1 MFSICHF
8 SLFNL
13 CFRSGEW
20 IISGV
25 FWRRTKYLSYHWLFT
40 LQNRMIELYVSTF
53 LVVDFQSVKKLPCK
67 DVCFSHSM
75 LCSVF
80 TSFNAFENF
89 VNLKVFVLYICL
101 LFIKY
106 TRFYKSWMWGYFCCF
121 FLVWFKCHFMQ
132 KQWSWFY
139 ECKSSMLIIIHK
151 LQK

>member
-1 MFSICHF
+1 MLTSCSRYVVLLTIIFFTKKVEVNKICGKT
-8 SLFNL
+8 
-13 CFRSGEW
+13 CE
-20 IISGV
+20 
-25 FWRRTKYLSYHWLFT
+25 
-40 LQNRMIELYVSTF
+40 NRMIELYVSTF
-53 LVVDFQSVKKLPCK
+53 LVVVFRSVKKLPCK
-67 DVCFSHSM
+67 DVCFSHPM

-80 TSFNAFENF
+80 TSFNAFEYF
-89 VNLKVFVLYICL
+89 VNLKVFVLYICV

-139 ECKSSMLIIIHK
+139 ECKSSVLIIIHK